1 MMRELLIAIVVN
13 ILVGVVAAA
22 LILFFRARAKAGAPR
37 LTAESALEIFRVRF
51 PEAQG
56 SATVSADGRVALIGL
71 DGAGVGLLY
80 PNGRRWN
87 ARMLRP
93 GDVAAVRAC
102 APHTLRLKF
111 RDYAWPRTE
120 IGLEDEVE
128 RERWTARL
136 QELVHASSAPRE
148 GLSHA

>member
-1 MMRELLIAIVVN
+1 MMELGIAIVVN
-13 ILVGVVAAA
+13 IVVGVVAAA
-22 LILFFRARAKAGAPR
+22 LIIFFRARAKAAPPP
-37 LTAESALEIFRVRF
+37 LTAESALEIFRVQF
-51 PEAQG
+51 PETQG
-56 SATVSADGRVALIGL
+56 SATVSADGRMALVGL
-71 DGAGVGLLY
+71 DGGVGLLY

-87 ARMLRP
+87 ARVLRP
-93 GDVAAVRAC
+93 GDVADVRAC

-120 IGLEDEVE
+120 IGLEDEAE

-136 QELVHASSAPRE
+136 QELVRASSAPRE